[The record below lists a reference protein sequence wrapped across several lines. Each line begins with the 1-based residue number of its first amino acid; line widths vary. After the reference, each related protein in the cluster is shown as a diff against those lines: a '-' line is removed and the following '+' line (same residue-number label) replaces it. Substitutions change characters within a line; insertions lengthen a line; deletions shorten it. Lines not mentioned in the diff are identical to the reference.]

1 MRQLSH
7 ENICEFIGANFEA
20 PHPIILTSFAQKG
33 KLQDILANDDIKL
46 DWMFKCSL
54 ISDLVNVSYLYISK
68 LIFNPIIELKFQFFS
83 TELDR
88 YLKNIVEV

>member
-68 LIFNPIIELKFQFFS
+68 LIFSLISRCCYNGQQFCINFGQLK
-83 TELDR
+83 L
-88 YLKNIVEV
+88 Y